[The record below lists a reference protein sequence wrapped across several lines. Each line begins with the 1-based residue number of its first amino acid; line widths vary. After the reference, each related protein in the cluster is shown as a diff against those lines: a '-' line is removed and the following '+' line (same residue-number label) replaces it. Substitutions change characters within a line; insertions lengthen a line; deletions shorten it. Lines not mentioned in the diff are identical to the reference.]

1 MGGVMNRTPLYE
13 EHKASNAHF
22 VDFNGWEMPLHY
34 EPGILD
40 EHIATR
46 RAAGLFDVSHMGR
59 FLITGNCVPF
69 LQYTLTNNATALEPE
84 KAQYT
89 IIANENG
96 GAVDDA
102 FLYRLNQ
109 TDYLLVVNASNAQ
122 KDWDWLSKYLPRFPG
137 AKMENK
143 SDALAMVALQGP
155 EARAIMEKL
164 LDKSSTLPDPARNNL
179 RKASVAGVEMYVSR
193 TGYTGEPICFELF
206 IPREAAPKLWRAM
219 LSAGKDHGILPIGL
233 GARDTLRL
241 EAALPLYGHEFGFDA
256 EKKEIPIFASAQ
268 GRSAVSFS
276 PEKGDFIGKR
286 ALAEQLDEHKQR
298 EAGILRKAPEKQVLP
313 RKIFPV
319 EIMGQGICRAGEEV
333 RIGNKKVGYITSGT
347 IAPYCVFEGK
357 GVTSKISCNINKR
370 AVALAILDADIK
382 DGTVIH
388 VRTRARVIDARVVR
402 RNLGAE
408 APPYSRAILFEEI
421 ERKKLTEE
429 RELFTV
435 RARELVAKARA
446 NTVWRQRECV
456 NLIPSEQTPS
466 ALVRALTIM
475 DPEGRYAE
483 HRLVKALGNV
493 EVYYYQGTKL
503 ITWVEEMLVD
513 EMRKFLGCAEV
524 ETRVT
529 SGQMANAAV
538 FSGMCDWH
546 NRNDRKSEPKRM
558 RKVMN
563 NHIGRGG
570 HLSSQPMGALRDF
583 VAHDPVSDRFAV
595 VNFPTQKE
603 NPYKIDLE
611 ECARLMEEHKPQL
624 IILGKSMVL
633 HPEPVMKMRKLADRL
648 AERPVLM
655 YDMAHV
661 FGLIG
666 PYFQTPFQEGA
677 DIVTGSTHKTF
688 FGTQRGVISSNMS
701 PGTHFE
707 ELWEAI
713 QRRVFP
719 GSVSNHHLGTMLGML
734 MAAYEMNTFGRE
746 YQKQILDNS
755 KAFARALHDNGIN
768 VEGDPAVGYSET
780 HQVIMRV
787 GYAKGVD
794 MAHRLERNNL
804 IVNYQALPDDEG
816 FTSASGIRMGVQEMT
831 HFGAKEQDFS
841 ELAGLVADVVLRDA
855 DVKEKAMI
863 FRKRFLDMKY
873 CFPEKEGKEL
883 VSQLLAEI
891 H

>member
-1 MGGVMNRTPLYE
+1 MNRTPLYE

-59 FLITGNCVPF
+59 FMITGNCLPF
-69 LQYTLTNNATALEPE
+69 LQYTLTNNAAALEPE

-102 FLYRLNQ
+102 YLYRL
-109 TDYLLVVNASNAQ
+109 TREEYLLVVNASNAQ
-122 KDWDWLSKYLPRFPG
+122 KDWDWLGKYLPKFPD

-143 SDALAMVALQGP
+143 SSELAMIALQGP
-155 EARAIMEKL
+155 ESKAILEKL
-164 LDKSSTLPDPARNNL
+164 LDKGSNLPDPARNNI
-179 RKASVAGVEMYVSR
+179 RKASVMGVELYISR
-193 TGYTGEPICFELF
+193 TGYTGEPICFEMF
-206 IPREAAPKLWRAM
+206 IPREAAGRIWRKL
-219 LSAGKDHGILPIGL
+219 LETGKEAGILPIGL

-241 EAALPLYGHEFGFDA
+241 EAALPLYGHEFGVDP
-256 EKKEIPIFASAQ
+256 EKKEIPIFTSAQ
-268 GRSAVSFS
+268 GRLAVSFS
-276 PEKGDFIGKR
+276 HEKGDYIGKH
-286 ALAEQLDEHKQR
+286 ALAEQLDELKQR
-298 EAGILRKAPEKQVLP
+298 EAGTLRKPLEKQVLP

-319 EIMGQGICRAGEEV
+319 EIIGQGICRAGEEV

-347 IAPYCVFEGK
+347 VAPYCVFEGK
-357 GVTSKISCNINKR
+357 GVTSKISCNLGKR
-370 AVALAILDADIK
+370 AVALALLDADIR
-382 DGTVIH
+382 DGQVIH
-388 VRTRARVIDARVVR
+388 VRTRSRVIDARVVK

-435 RARELVAKARA
+435 RARELVAKAAENSR
-446 NTVWRQRECV
+446 WRQRECV

-483 HRLVKALGNV
+483 HRVVKALGNV

-503 ITWVEEMLVD
+503 ITWVEEVLLD
-513 EMRKFLGCAEV
+513 ELRKFLGCAEV
-524 ETRVT
+524 EARVT

-538 FSGMCDWH
+538 FSGIVDWL
-546 NRNDRKSEPKRM
+546 NRLDRKSEPR
-558 RKVMN
+558 RIRTVMN
-563 NHIGRGG
+563 HHMGRGG
-570 HLSSQPMGALRDF
+570 HLSSQPMGALRDY
-583 VAHDPVSDRFAV
+583 VAHDPHSDRHSV
-595 VNFPTQKE
+595 VNFPTQKD
-603 NPYKIDLE
+603 NPYKIDLDE
-611 ECARLMEEHKPQL
+611 TARLMEQHQPQL

-648 AERPVLM
+648 AERPILM

-661 FGLIG
+661 LGLVG

-701 PGTHFE
+701 AGTQYE

-719 GSVSNHHLGTMLGML
+719 GSVSNHHLGTMLGLL
-734 MAAYEMNTFGRE
+734 MAAYEMNTYGRE
-746 YQKQILDNS
+746 YQRQILDNS
-755 KAFARALHDNGIN
+755 KAYARALHDNGVR
-768 VEGDPAVGYSET
+768 VEGDASVGFSET
-780 HQVIMRV
+780 HQVLLRV

-794 MAHRLERNNL
+794 IAHRLERNNI

-831 HFGAKEQDFS
+831 RFGAKEKDFE
-841 ELAGLVADVVLRDA
+841 ELAGLVADVVLKDA
-855 DVKEKAMI
+855 DVKEKALG
-863 FRKRFLDMKY
+863 FRKRFLDMRY
-873 CFPEKEGKEL
+873 CFPEAEGKEL
-883 VSQLLAEI
+883 IAQLMTEI